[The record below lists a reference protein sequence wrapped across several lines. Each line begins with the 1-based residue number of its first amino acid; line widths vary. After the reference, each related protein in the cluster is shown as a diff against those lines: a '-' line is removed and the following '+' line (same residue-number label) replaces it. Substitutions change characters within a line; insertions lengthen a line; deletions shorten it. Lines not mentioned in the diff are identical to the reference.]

1 MKRLQLDFSPYRPR
15 QRRLAGTLAALA
27 AGALIAVLL
36 LQYRAISARIAQHEA
51 AAQAARPPLT
61 GTTAQPSEAQQRE
74 LTLALAAQ
82 RVLNLPWEPLLAAL
96 EQAQG
101 GKVHLLALQPI
112 PLRGELVLS
121 GEAENFKALMDYLQQ
136 LRAQP
141 VFAEVTLVNQR
152 QVADDGQHSL
162 AFTLAAEWKAGSP

>member
-15 QRRLAGTLAALA
+15 QRRLAGTLAALL
-27 AGALIAVLL
+27 AGALIVGSL

-51 AAQAARPPLT
+51 ATQAAKPLLSIS
-61 GTTAQPSEAQQRE
+61 AQPSEAQQRE

-101 GKVHLLALQPI
+101 GKVQLLALQPI

-136 LRAQP
+136 LRALP

-152 QVADDGQHSL
+152 QLADDGQHRL

>member
-1 MKRLQLDFSPYRPR
+1 MKRLQLDFSAYRPR
-15 QRRLAGTLAALA
+15 QRRLAGTLAALL
-27 AGALIAVLL
+27 AGALIVVLL

-51 AAQAARPPLT
+51 AAQAARPLLT
-61 GTTAQPSEAQQRE
+61 GITAQPSEAQQRE

-101 GKVHLLALQPI
+101 DKVHLLALQPI

-121 GEAENFKALMDYLQQ
+121 GEAESFKALMDYLQQ

-152 QVADDGQHSL
+152 QLADDGQHRL

>member
-1 MKRLQLDFSPYRPR
+1 MKRLQLDFSQHRPR

-27 AGALIAVLL
+27 AGALVIGSL
-36 LQYRAISARIAQHEA
+36 LQYRAISTRIAQHEA
-51 AAQAARPPLT
+51 AAQAARPLLM
-61 GTTAQPSEAQQRE
+61 GTTAQPSETQQRE

-152 QVADDGQHSL
+152 QVAGDGHHSL